1 MYQGNCARCEQ
12 KVRTDEN
19 YLKAVRHEVARV
31 IVPMREHRG
40 TLRSTAGSR
49 LAHAALVT
57 VRCEA
62 ARTMYPRPPRRHGH
76 REMVREL
83 RASMGF
89 GG

>member
-1 MYQGNCARCEQ
+1 MYQGDCARCGR

-31 IVPMREHRG
+31 IVPTQKRGG
-40 TLRSTAGSR
+40 TLRSTAGSL

-57 VRCEA
+57 AQCEA
-62 ARTMYPRPPRRHGH
+62 AMTMYPRLRRRRGHG
-76 REMVREL
+76 EMTREL